1 MMPSRKHV
9 EIFIGRLTITHR
21 QLLEAAE
28 HCTDEDLSWRPGTTS
43 PPIAFHLWH
52 CGRFADRW
60 AEAVRAFSKAPAS
73 QRWQREN
80 LAERW
85 HFPKE
90 LGNGG
95 TGMEL
100 GDEAAALLPFPGHSE
115 LATYLRG
122 AFNDL
127 EQALTALDDES
138 VLVPADDLFGTQAPL
153 ADSLTRHL
161 THINRHLGMV
171 EALRGLRGGHDTATS

>member
-1 MMPSRKHV
+1 MPSRKHV
-9 EIFIGRLTITHR
+9 EILAGRLAITHR
-21 QLLEAAE
+21 QLLDAAE
-28 HCTDEDLSWRPGTTS
+28 HVTDEDLSWRPGPTS

-52 CGRFADRW
+52 CARFADRW
-60 AEAVRAFSKAPAS
+60 AEAIRAVAQAPAP

-90 LGNGG
+90 LGAGG

-100 GDEAAALLPFPGHSE
+100 GDDEAAGLPFPGHSE

-127 EQALTALDDES
+127 EQALSGLNDES
-138 VLVPADDLFGTQAPL
+138 ILGPADDLFGTPAPL
-153 ADSLTRHL
+153 ADSVVRHL
-161 THINRHLGMV
+161 AHINRHLGMV
-171 EALRGLRGGHDTATS
+171 EALRGLRGGHGTATV

>member
-1 MMPSRKHV
+1 MV
-9 EIFIGRLTITHR
+9 
-21 QLLEAAE
+21 A
-28 HCTDEDLSWRPGTTS
+28 
-43 PPIAFHLWH
+43 
-52 CGRFADRW
+52 
-60 AEAVRAFSKAPAS
+60 

-85 HFPKE
+85 DFPE
-90 LGNGG
+90 DLGTGA

-127 EQALTALDDES
+127 EQALSTLDDES
-138 VLVPADDLFGTQAPL
+138 IMQRADDLLGKQAPL
-153 ADSLTRHL
+153 ADSIIRHL
-161 THINRHLGMV
+161 AHINRHLGMV
-171 EALRGLRGGHDTATS
+171 EALRGLRGGHGTATV